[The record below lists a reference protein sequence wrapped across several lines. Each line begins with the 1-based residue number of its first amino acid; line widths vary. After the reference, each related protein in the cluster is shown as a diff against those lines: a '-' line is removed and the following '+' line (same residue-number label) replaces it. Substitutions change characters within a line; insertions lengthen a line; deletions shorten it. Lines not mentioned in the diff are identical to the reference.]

1 MLAEARDF
9 CRAAAW
15 FVAPHTHTHTHTRAR
30 ARPFA
35 LTCSVVALNKMLMEN
50 RSIRSKVE
58 MQHMYRQINRQ
69 THDILIS

>member
-15 FVAPHTHTHTHTRAR
+15 LVAPHTHAR

-35 LTCSVVALNKMLMEN
+35 MTCSVVALNKMVMEN

-58 MQHMYRQINRQ
+58 MQHMYRQIDRQ
-69 THDILIS
+69 THDILISKAYLC